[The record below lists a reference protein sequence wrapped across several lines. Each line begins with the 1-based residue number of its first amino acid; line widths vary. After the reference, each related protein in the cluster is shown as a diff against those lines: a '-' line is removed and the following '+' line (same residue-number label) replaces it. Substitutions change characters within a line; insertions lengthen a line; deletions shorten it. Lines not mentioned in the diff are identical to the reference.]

1 MQNKVIYDNSGLNL
15 SFKSYMT
22 KVFVYVSLGLL
33 VSTLVSFLVALNLET
48 VFGVLGSFGT
58 FGLLLPAILEI
69 VVAIYFSSK
78 LMSMKKSTAYIC
90 YFLYAVLTGLSF
102 STIFIIYAASDITYA
117 FISTTVLFICMA
129 VFGHNTSFDFSKT
142 SSYLSAGLVAI
153 IISTL
158 INALIF
164 KSSAFDLIISYVAIV
179 IFLILIAYD
188 TQMLRNL
195 YNAGLSNGD
204 LYEKLMIFGSFQL
217 YLDFIN
223 IFLRL
228 LQIFSR
234 RRRD

>member
-58 FGLLLPAILEI
+58 LGFLLPAILEI
-69 VVAIYFSSK
+69 VVAIYFSSR

-90 YFLYAVLTGLSF
+90 YFLYAVLTGLTF
-102 STIFIIYAASDITYA
+102 STIFFSFTLSDITFA
-117 FISTTVLFICMA
+117 FVSTTVLFICMA
-129 VFGHNTSFDFSKT
+129 VLGNNTNIDLTRASG
-142 SSYLSAGLVAI
+142 YLSIGLISI

-158 INALIF
+158 LNMLIF
-164 KSSAFDLIISYVAIV
+164 KSSTFDLIISYVAVI
-179 IFLILIAYD
+179 IFLVLIAYD
-188 TQMLRNL
+188 MQKLRNL
-195 YNAGLSNGD
+195 YNAGLNDGA
-204 LYEKLMIFGSFQL
+204 LYEKLLIFGSFQL

-223 IFLRL
+223 LFLRIL
-228 LQIFSR
+228 SIFSR